1 MLRCEKKSVKVS
13 KILLLISLVIALI
26 VPFTFQKIKKP
37 KDWLV
42 QKTRIIEN
50 SEIIHKIRVNKKPK
64 VIQKANIIKKQIQ
77 VIEKPLHQ
85 ILLPDFV
92 NTQDIKKKKKQF
104 FNFLRPTIEEENQKL
119 LNIRIQLKRWRIK
132 LSLEKKLSQRELK
145 EIGNLIKN
153 YKVKGKYSLLE
164 QLDELL
170 IRIDIVPTPLV
181 LVQAANESGWGTSRF
196 ARIGLNFFG
205 IWCFRPGCGM
215 IPNDRN
221 HSAKHE
227 VAAFNSVDKA
237 VKRYLNNINTNNAYI
252 VLRTIRK
259 QLRAQNQPLQPKIL
273 ATGLLAYS
281 ERGTDYVLEIIAM
294 IRHNRNYFNT
304 KAIQAD

>member
-1 MLRCEKKSVKVS
+1 MPKCEKKSVKVS
-13 KILLLISLVIALI
+13 TILLLISLMISLIA
-26 VPFTFQKIKKP
+26 PFTFQKIKKP

-42 QKTRIIEN
+42 QKSKIVEN
-50 SEIIHKIRVNKKPK
+50 TKK
-64 VIQKANIIKKQIQ
+64 IQKTRVIKKVNVIKKQIQ

-104 FNFLRPTIEEENQKL
+104 FNFLRPIIEVENQKL
-119 LNIRIQLKRWRIK
+119 LNIRIQLKRWRK
-132 LSLEKKLSQRELK
+132 KVSLEKKLSQGELK
-145 EIGNLIKN
+145 KIGNLIKN
-153 YKVKGKYSLLE
+153 YKVKGKYSLLQ

-205 IWCFRPGCGM
+205 IWCYRPGCGM
-215 IPNDRN
+215 VPNDRN

-252 VLRTIRK
+252 LLRTIRK

-294 IRHNRNYFNT
+294 IRHNRVYFNT
-304 KAIQAD
+304 KAVQGD